1 VPSCKVETR
10 PMFRRVLAVKAVR
23 VRVAATAAG
32 VPAWACMVLALSL
45 FGATPS
51 LAGPKVDVVVLDNG
65 DRLTCEIKQL
75 ERGRLTMS
83 TDALDTVRVYSGR
96 IREIVS
102 PRQFEVERSDGTLH
116 FGALAATQPR
126 GVRVELAPGSG
137 IDLPFDDIVRI
148 TPIEA
153 SVWQRMDGHVDLG
166 FSFAKADLETRYTL
180 NADTEYKSKRYEGNV
195 ILASQITSREDAER
209 LARNQLTLSGNR
221 RVGPRWSAGSIMQ
234 FQQNEELSI
243 DLRSVAGAGVT
254 RHLAQSNRTN
264 LTLFGGLA
272 YTREQFTGEETEE
285 RAEVLLGSNWDWY
298 TVRNDH
304 VDLSTQVLSFFGVT
318 GGSRA
323 RLELQSAAR
332 FEFLKDFY
340 FSVNGYGS
348 FDSRPPEGRANSDV
362 GLSLA
367 LGWSF

>member
-1 VPSCKVETR
+1 
-10 PMFRRVLAVKAVR
+10 MRRGLA
-23 VRVAATAAG
+23 AAAAR
-32 VPAWACMVLALSL
+32 LSL
-45 FGATPS
+45 VAWLVLGAGLTQAW
-51 LAGPKVDVVVLDNG
+51 AGPKVDVVVLDNG

-102 PRQFEVERSDGTLH
+102 PRQFEVERADGTLH

-126 GVRVELAPGSG
+126 GVRVELSPGSG
-137 IDLPFDDIVRI
+137 IELQFDDIVRI

-153 SVWQRMDGHVDLG
+153 SIWQRMDGHIDLG

-180 NADTEYKSKRYEGNV
+180 NADAEYKSKRYVGDV
-195 ILASQITSREDAER
+195 VLASQITSREEAER

-221 RVGPRWSAGSIMQ
+221 RVGPRWSGGALIQ
-234 FQQNEELSI
+234 VQQNEELSI
-243 DLRSVAGAGVT
+243 DLRTVAGGGVT
-254 RHLAQSNRTN
+254 RYLAQSNRTN

-272 YTREQFTGEETEE
+272 YTRERFTGEDTEG
-285 RAEVLLGSNWDWY
+285 RAEVLVGSNWDWY
-298 TVRNDH
+298 TVTNDH
-304 VDLSTQVLSFFGVT
+304 VDLSTQVLSFFSVT
-318 GGSRA
+318 GESRT

-348 FDSRPPEGRANSDV
+348 FDSRPPAGNANSDV

>member
-1 VPSCKVETR
+1 MLPGFSSVAL
-10 PMFRRVLAVKAVR
+10 RRGLAAAAARLGLVAWLVLGSGL
-23 VRVAATAAG
+23 TQ
-32 VPAWACMVLALSL
+32 AW
-45 FGATPS
+45 
-51 LAGPKVDVVVLDNG
+51 AGPKVDVVVLDNG

-102 PRQFEVERSDGTLH
+102 PRQFEVERADGTLH

-126 GVRVELAPGSG
+126 GVRVELSPGSG
-137 IDLPFDDIVRI
+137 IELQFDDIVRI

-153 SVWQRMDGHVDLG
+153 SIWQRMDGHIDLG

-180 NADTEYKSKRYEGNV
+180 NADAEYKSKRYVGDV
-195 ILASQITSREDAER
+195 VLASQITSREEAER

-221 RVGPRWSAGSIMQ
+221 RVGPRWSGGALIQ
-234 FQQNEELSI
+234 VQQNEELSI
-243 DLRSVAGAGVT
+243 DLRTVAGGGVT
-254 RHLAQSNRTN
+254 RYLAQSNRTN

-272 YTREQFTGEETEE
+272 YTRERFTGEDTEG
-285 RAEVLLGSNWDWY
+285 RAEVLVGSNWDWY
-298 TVRNDH
+298 TVTNDH
-304 VDLSTQVLSFFGVT
+304 VDLSTQVLSFFSVT
-318 GGSRA
+318 GESRT

-348 FDSRPPEGRANSDV
+348 FDSRPPAGNANSDV